1 MLRSGYRQVVPQ
13 KTVRPLRRTSSN
25 KEVPQRHRMGLP
37 RLSIV
42 CSKLLRFLHYNRFHV
57 ADSRGNNIGIIDR
70 NTNSRR
76 NKMPV
81 IYDRLTFRLSLVEG
95 RFRPQGFWWS
105 MSSICQRPHS
115 HLICYVH
122 GLCRPKP
129 LISFS
134 RSSTVFSVLDSA
146 RDSTSLILGILAFEW
161 ERFTTGFLF
170 L

>member
-1 MLRSGYRQVVPQ
+1 
-13 KTVRPLRRTSSN
+13 VRPLRRTSSN
-25 KEVPQRHRMGLP
+25 KEVLQRHRMGLP

-42 CSKLLRFLHYNRFHV
+42 CSKLLQLLHYDRFHV
-57 ADSRGNNIGIIDR
+57 ADSRGNNVGIIER

-76 NKMPV
+76 NKMPGLWDETL
-81 IYDRLTFRLSLVEG
+81 YDRLTFKHRLSLVEG

-129 LISFS
+129 LMSFS

-146 RDSTSLILGILAFEW
+146 RDSTSLILGILTFEW
-161 ERFTTGFLF
+161 ERFTTGILF

>member
-1 MLRSGYRQVVPQ
+1 MKYQTVQHLRGSMLRSGYRQVVPQ

-95 RFRPQGFWWS
+95 RFFDRRIFGGRCPRFIKDHIVTLFAMS
-105 MSSICQRPHS
+105 M
-115 HLICYVH
+115 V
-122 GLCRPKP
+122 
-129 LISFS
+129 
-134 RSSTVFSVLDSA
+134 SA
-146 RDSTSLILGILAFEW
+146 DLNL
-161 ERFTTGFLF
+161 
-170 L
+170 